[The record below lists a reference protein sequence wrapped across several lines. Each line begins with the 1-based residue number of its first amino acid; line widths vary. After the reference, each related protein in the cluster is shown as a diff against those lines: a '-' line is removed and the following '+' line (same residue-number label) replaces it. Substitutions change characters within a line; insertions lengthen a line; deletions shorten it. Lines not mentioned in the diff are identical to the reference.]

1 MSKITNLNNYTLL
14 EQSIIDK
21 IYFYPESAI
30 SNTKIKR
37 KNDNL
42 CVLFAI
48 EKEKYTPLFKMNTT
62 LINDGKIIYECYSLY
77 LKRLEPYKYVVLNN
91 KNDYL
96 HAEILPKEIIDF
108 NTLEYDS
115 FIKILKENQ
124 ELSKMIPE
132 LTNALKSNMNNLE
145 IEKKVATKIDIPSPT
160 HYYQNITG
168 YQVDFLEKQIT
179 PEEELN
185 LSKKILKNIKT
196 NFEVVLYEKSQMT
209 TAYLAL
215 YAILLNKVKS
225 SKLKPKEILD
235 SKELK
240 LDTNKINLSYQDL
253 NTILSSIINQLK
265 DENLDT
271 FERNII
277 QERIEYIITSKP
289 HLKEFKNYLKVIL
302 ADDKYINFNKRNRT
316 IYENQLKELLI
327 NSLVNQNYRPLPRN
341 QILIYNMIDQN
352 NIDFIC
358 LISIDKLYDLLKT
371 YKCNS
376 SIENKKTFTLLNSLS
391 SLINDTKI
399 KNNQHLIEISIY
411 LIIMMNIYYY
421 HNVNSN
427 NLLFNKGDYILK
439 LDYIRGNFDIK
450 VINRNTNTKYGHF
463 IKLTPATK
471 EIIKTSLDK
480 SEKTFIN
487 TMNKIAYNSLSKC
500 LQDLAIDIIY
510 KEISNTNI
518 QVKFRRALNQDIF
531 DFSCNLFVL
540 LDILTNT
547 KTIKPKVKEIEEEPI
562 IEDKKD
568 TKYGLPKEE
577 YEYLIRKSNTITNIM
592 QTNPIPNKD
601 YQEISN
607 LYQEFTTAKED
618 NKELIIKEI
627 KKILEKD
634 NK

>member
-1 MSKITNLNNYTLL
+1 
-14 EQSIIDK
+14 
-21 IYFYPESAI
+21 
-30 SNTKIKR
+30 
-37 KNDNL
+37 
-42 CVLFAI
+42 
-48 EKEKYTPLFKMNTT
+48 
-62 LINDGKIIYECYSLY
+62 
-77 LKRLEPYKYVVLNN
+77 
-91 KNDYL
+91 
-96 HAEILPKEIIDF
+96 
-108 NTLEYDS
+108 
-115 FIKILKENQ
+115 
-124 ELSKMIPE
+124 
-132 LTNALKSNMNNLE
+132 
-145 IEKKVATKIDIPSPT
+145 
-160 HYYQNITG
+160 
-168 YQVDFLEKQIT
+168 
-179 PEEELN
+179 
-185 LSKKILKNIKT
+185 
-196 NFEVVLYEKSQMT
+196 
-209 TAYLAL
+209 
-215 YAILLNKVKS
+215 
-225 SKLKPKEILD
+225 
-235 SKELK
+235 
-240 LDTNKINLSYQDL
+240 
-253 NTILSSIINQLK
+253 
-265 DENLDT
+265 
-271 FERNII
+271 
-277 QERIEYIITSKP
+277 
-289 HLKEFKNYLKVIL
+289 
-302 ADDKYINFNKRNRT
+302 
-316 IYENQLKELLI
+316 
-327 NSLVNQNYRPLPRN
+327 
-341 QILIYNMIDQN
+341 
-352 NIDFIC
+352 
-358 LISIDKLYDLLKT
+358 
-371 YKCNS
+371 
-376 SIENKKTFTLLNSLS
+376 
-391 SLINDTKI
+391 
-399 KNNQHLIEISIY
+399 
-411 LIIMMNIYYY
+411 MMNIYYY

-547 KTIKPKVKEIEEEPI
+547 KTIKPKVKEIEEQPI

-568 TKYGLPKEE
+568 TKYGLPNEE

>member
-1 MSKITNLNNYTLL
+1 
-14 EQSIIDK
+14 
-21 IYFYPESAI
+21 
-30 SNTKIKR
+30 
-37 KNDNL
+37 
-42 CVLFAI
+42 
-48 EKEKYTPLFKMNTT
+48 
-62 LINDGKIIYECYSLY
+62 
-77 LKRLEPYKYVVLNN
+77 
-91 KNDYL
+91 
-96 HAEILPKEIIDF
+96 
-108 NTLEYDS
+108 
-115 FIKILKENQ
+115 
-124 ELSKMIPE
+124 
-132 LTNALKSNMNNLE
+132 
-145 IEKKVATKIDIPSPT
+145 
-160 HYYQNITG
+160 
-168 YQVDFLEKQIT
+168 
-179 PEEELN
+179 
-185 LSKKILKNIKT
+185 
-196 NFEVVLYEKSQMT
+196 
-209 TAYLAL
+209 
-215 YAILLNKVKS
+215 
-225 SKLKPKEILD
+225 
-235 SKELK
+235 
-240 LDTNKINLSYQDL
+240 
-253 NTILSSIINQLK
+253 
-265 DENLDT
+265 
-271 FERNII
+271 
-277 QERIEYIITSKP
+277 
-289 HLKEFKNYLKVIL
+289 
-302 ADDKYINFNKRNRT
+302 
-316 IYENQLKELLI
+316 
-327 NSLVNQNYRPLPRN
+327 
-341 QILIYNMIDQN
+341 MIDQN

-358 LISIDKLYDLLKT
+358 LISVDKLYDLLKT

-547 KTIKPKVKEIEEEPI
+547 KTIKPKVKEIEEQPI

-568 TKYGLPKEE
+568 TKYGLPNEE

>member
-1 MSKITNLNNYTLL
+1 
-14 EQSIIDK
+14 
-21 IYFYPESAI
+21 
-30 SNTKIKR
+30 
-37 KNDNL
+37 
-42 CVLFAI
+42 
-48 EKEKYTPLFKMNTT
+48 
-62 LINDGKIIYECYSLY
+62 
-77 LKRLEPYKYVVLNN
+77 
-91 KNDYL
+91 
-96 HAEILPKEIIDF
+96 
-108 NTLEYDS
+108 
-115 FIKILKENQ
+115 
-124 ELSKMIPE
+124 
-132 LTNALKSNMNNLE
+132 
-145 IEKKVATKIDIPSPT
+145 
-160 HYYQNITG
+160 
-168 YQVDFLEKQIT
+168 
-179 PEEELN
+179 
-185 LSKKILKNIKT
+185 
-196 NFEVVLYEKSQMT
+196 
-209 TAYLAL
+209 
-215 YAILLNKVKS
+215 
-225 SKLKPKEILD
+225 
-235 SKELK
+235 
-240 LDTNKINLSYQDL
+240 
-253 NTILSSIINQLK
+253 
-265 DENLDT
+265 
-271 FERNII
+271 
-277 QERIEYIITSKP
+277 
-289 HLKEFKNYLKVIL
+289 
-302 ADDKYINFNKRNRT
+302 
-316 IYENQLKELLI
+316 
-327 NSLVNQNYRPLPRN
+327 
-341 QILIYNMIDQN
+341 MIDQN

-547 KTIKPKVKEIEEEPI
+547 KTIKPKVKEIEEQPI

-568 TKYGLPKEE
+568 TKYGLPNEE